1 MQKRLFVFCVTVVLA
16 GFYSS
21 FLTADI
27 ITGDSDNPYSK
38 VLKFLCI
45 LLCFSLTLAIGNHGH
60 DGRDTNLLRLALLL
74 TVVADFVIG
83 ILGLFMIGIG
93 VFVLVQIVYVIRHS
107 RGFTWTRNEIISGS
121 IIYGTVALIFFFLRE
136 MLLAAGLFWPALLY
150 TVILSGSL
158 WMAIGT
164 VWRKFYPRTIDWF
177 IVIGMSA
184 FFLCD
189 INAGLFNSLKKDG
202 MELFYGLFSIKGEV
216 IGSGHSPV
224 DVVIPYSLRSILGM
238 LVWFF
243 YLPAQFLLSLSGFQV
258 NFLRSVNPLIPDL
271 AEPKGDRTKRNS

>member
-1 MQKRLFVFCVTVVLA
+1 MRKRLLVFIVTVVLA
-16 GFYSS
+16 GLYSS

-38 VLKFLCI
+38 IVKFVCI
-45 LLCFSLTLAIGNHGH
+45 LICFSLTLAIGKHGH
-60 DGRDTNLLRLALLL
+60 DRRDTLFLRLALFL
-74 TVVADFVIG
+74 TVIADFVIG
-83 ILGLFMIGIG
+83 IMGHFMIGIG

-107 RGFTWTRNEIISGS
+107 RGLTWTRNEIVSGS
-121 IIYGTVALIFFFLRE
+121 FIYGSVCVIFFFLRE
-136 MLLAAGLFWPALLY
+136 MLLAAGLFWPALFY
-150 TVILSGSL
+150 TAILSGSL

-189 INAGLFNSLKKDG
+189 INAGLFNALKKDG
-202 MELFYGLFSIKGEV
+202 MSLFYGLFALKGEV

-224 DVVIPYSLRSILGM
+224 DVAIPYSLRSILGM

-243 YLPAQFLLSLSGFQV
+243 YLPAQFLLSLSGYRV
-258 NFLRSVNPLIPDL
+258 NFLRSVYPLIPDL
-271 AEPKGDRTKRNS
+271 PEPDDE